1 VTLDDT
7 AEVTYMM
14 WREEHIGNIGVLQ
27 RVHLSKLLSLVLAC
41 NWLYLLL
48 LSKFINELNYVK
60 LNINYHF
67 VPLMVSKK
75 QKIKS
80 FETVI
85 GLFVPL
91 A

>member
-1 VTLDDT
+1 VVLDDT

-14 WREEHIGNIGVLQ
+14 WREEHIGNVSVFQ

-48 LSKFINELNYVK
+48 LSKFINELNYFK

-67 VPLMVSKK
+67 VPLMISKN
-75 QKIKS
+75 QKSKDMK
-80 FETVI
+80 
-85 GLFVPL
+85 L
-91 A
+91 